1 MRTTY
6 RITRRAALGGL
17 SALVAVET
25 ARAQAPKLDRVS
37 YQTNWRAQA
46 EHGGFYQAVASGI
59 YQKHGIDCDLRMGG
73 PQQNPVQLLIA
84 GRADAVM
91 SNSLQSLNYA
101 RDGLP
106 FMTVASL
113 FQKDPQGLMVHKGQ
127 GNDSLEALK
136 GKPILVGAGGR
147 VGFWPWL
154 RARYGY
160 TDEQIRPYTFNL
172 APFLT
177 DKRAVQ
183 QAFLSSEPF
192 MARQAGADPGFLLF
206 ADHGFDNYQTTI
218 DVSAKFAADRPE
230 VLQRFIDA
238 SIEGWALYMRGTER
252 PLAHALIRRDNPDM
266 TQDTIAYADQ
276 AMADGGIVLSGDAE
290 TLGIGAM
297 TDARWAR
304 FAAVMVEAGV
314 FPPGLDAKRAYSLQF
329 VNHKVGI

>member
-1 MRTTY
+1 MRTAY

-17 SALVAVET
+17 PVLAAVRT

-59 YQKHGIDCDLRMGG
+59 YRKHGIDCDLRMGG

-106 FMTVASL
+106 FMTVAAL

-147 VGFWPWL
+147 VG
-154 RARYGY
+154 
-160 TDEQIRPYTFNL
+160 
-172 APFLT
+172 
-177 DKRAVQ
+177 
-183 QAFLSSEPF
+183 
-192 MARQAGADPGFLLF
+192 
-206 ADHGFDNYQTTI
+206 
-218 DVSAKFAADRPE
+218 
-230 VLQRFIDA
+230 
-238 SIEGWALYMRGTER
+238 
-252 PLAHALIRRDNPDM
+252 
-266 TQDTIAYADQ
+266 
-276 AMADGGIVLSGDAE
+276 
-290 TLGIGAM
+290 
-297 TDARWAR
+297 
-304 FAAVMVEAGV
+304 
-314 FPPGLDAKRAYSLQF
+314 
-329 VNHKVGI
+329 